1 MAIRKDQ
8 ATLSATEKK
17 QFVDAVLAL
26 KAEQIEG
33 NTNTYDWYVRAHLN
47 TDHGQDPAGRPLND
61 AHYGPAFFPWHRQ
74 FLIEFERDLQRVSG
88 DQNLGLPY
96 WDWSVDNS
104 QTSSIWGSDFMGGN
118 GRASDGKVMDG
129 QFAYD
134 KRNDD
139 DPRKWVL
146 KVRTSVEELYLRR
159 QFGSLRQPP
168 FSLPTPSDVRDA
180 RNETPYDVQPWD
192 DRSTGRFRNRAEGWI
207 PYGMHNLVHN
217 WVGGSMLPITSPND
231 PIFFLHHCFVDKL
244 WADWQV
250 LHGIE
255 TPYLP
260 PSGARL
266 GHNLNDTMRP
276 WTVSPAAVLD
286 NWGQGYTYDVA
297 LRGSVHIQER
307 GDWPLRQ
314 NVFAG
319 TRGQALRLEGFQLN
333 FDPPIPGLGMEYM
346 GHIQEQGDTPW
357 YPGGQFVGTKGQARR
372 LEGFAIRLTGSNA
385 NYYSV
390 SYMAHIQE
398 QGDTAWYQDGAFCG
412 TRGQARRVE
421 GILVSVDLLEA
432 PPISG

>member
-8 ATLSATEKK
+8 ATLSATEKN
-17 QFVDAVLAL
+17 QFVDAVLDL
-26 KAEQIEG
+26 KANG
-33 NTNTYDWYVRAHLN
+33 KYDQYVRWHRDSMHIDPN
-47 TDHGQDPAGRPLND
+47 TGDELMD
-61 AHYGPAFFPWHRQ
+61 AHSGPAFFPWHRQ
-74 FLIEFERDLQRVSG
+74 FLIEFERDLQSVSG

-372 LEGFAIRLTGSNA
+372 LEGFAIRLTGPNA